1 MSKEAH
7 TTKLRGIAGIVRI
20 RTASTKPVY
29 SFPRSWRTML
39 PLTSLPFDS
48 RPVFQLELKSILFFE
63 FPLTHIVSLTFMIN

>member
-29 SFPRSWRTML
+29 FL
-39 PLTSLPFDS
+39 PKVLADNPSLDLTTL
-48 RPVFQLELKSILFFE
+48 
-63 FPLTHIVSLTFMIN
+63 